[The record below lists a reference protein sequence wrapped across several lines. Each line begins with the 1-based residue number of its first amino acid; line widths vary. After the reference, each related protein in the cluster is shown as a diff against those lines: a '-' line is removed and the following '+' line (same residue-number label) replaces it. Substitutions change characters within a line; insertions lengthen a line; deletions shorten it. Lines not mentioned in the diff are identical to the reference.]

1 MVSSDAF
8 HDLFVLEMTN
18 NHLGSVQRGLEIIR
32 QHARVVR
39 ANGVRAAIKLQFR
52 DVDSFVHK
60 DYCRRTDI
68 RYIRRVTETRMSKD
82 DYARLVDEIRELDCI
97 PMATP
102 FDERSVDW
110 CEDFELP
117 LIKVASADATDRQ
130 LLERVAAARRP
141 VIVSV
146 GGALEYQI
154 DEMAAFF
161 EDRSIPLAINH
172 CIAAY
177 PHEAS
182 ECELNQI
189 DYLRDR
195 YHGHVIGYS
204 SHEHDNWVHSLM
216 IAYAK
221 GARTFERHID
231 INSDGVDVA
240 RYSSLPK
247 EVDEWFKAFHLARK
261 YCGGSPHSRVKPLK
275 REIDYLDSYVRGAY
289 AKRDLPAGHVLTLED
304 VQLAI
309 PLRRGQISCREFGQ
323 SEVLVQ
329 PCKKGQS
336 ITIDMVDCP
345 YADDDDLRAAIHQR
359 GLEEAADS
367 RTAAFKVKNRTS
379 GCEALGVP
387 LKAAG

>member
-60 DYCRRTDI
+60 DYCNRTDI

-110 CEDFELP
+110 CEDFEMP

-195 YHGHVIGYS
+195 YHGHAIGYS

-231 INSDGVDVA
+231 INSDGAEIA
-240 RYSSLPK
+240 RYSSLPG
-247 EVDEWFKAFHLARK
+247 EIDEWFKAFHLAK
-261 YCGGSPHSRVKPLK
+261 QYCGGSSRSRVKPLD
-275 REIDYLDSYVRGAY
+275 REIDYLDNYIRGAY
-289 AKRDLPAGHVLTLED
+289 AKRDLPAGHVLTLDD

-323 SEVLVQ
+323 AEVLLQ

-336 ITIDMVDCP
+336 ITIDMVDSS
-345 YADDDDLRAAIHQR
+345 YADDDDLRAAIYQR
-359 GLEEAADS
+359 GLEEPADS
-367 RTAAFKVKNRTS
+367 RAAAFKVKSRAS
-379 GCEALGVP
+379 GCESLDVP